1 MKGKLILLSRAVY
14 AIAWFFVAP
23 AVPGMLKTYG
33 LESSFA
39 SLVVSSFFVATGLM
53 QVPSAL
59 ISARIGAKRA
69 YSLGLMIIGASETAL
84 GLARSPTE
92 VLAFYFL
99 TGVGASLFFSSAG
112 GTLARLNQGEE
123 QKAMGL
129 YNALFSVGGTFG
141 LLLGPLE
148 TLYGFG
154 PVAVIVG
161 SVTALLGLL
170 NLLSD
175 YPNYF
180 AEARGRNAV
189 ALALMALA
197 TSGVWGVYY
206 LVTELFPTYVY
217 LAYNVPPS
225 ESSLIETLA
234 TLASAAGGFSLLLS
248 RKSLVGPLQV
258 LAVSALGVAPA
269 VLIYFKEL
277 WAIGLLLLG
286 FFNEMAISVIYAY
299 TLSLSGQRSGTLG
312 LAIINSGE
320 ILGGVALFALAGIDL
335 QSSFALATAISLAE
349 LAFVIPISKFGSK
362 GFSGK

>member
-1 MKGKLILLSRAVY
+1 
-14 AIAWFFVAP
+14 
-23 AVPGMLKTYG
+23 
-33 LESSFA
+33 
-39 SLVVSSFFVATGLM
+39 
-53 QVPSAL
+53 
-59 ISARIGAKRA
+59 
-69 YSLGLMIIGASETAL
+69 
-84 GLARSPTE
+84 
-92 VLAFYFL
+92 
-99 TGVGASLFFSSAG
+99 
-112 GTLARLNQGEE
+112 
-123 QKAMGL
+123 
-129 YNALFSVGGTFG
+129 
-141 LLLGPLE
+141 
-148 TLYGFG
+148 
-154 PVAVIVG
+154 
-161 SVTALLGLL
+161 
-170 NLLSD
+170 
-175 YPNYF
+175 
-180 AEARGRNAV
+180 
-189 ALALMALA
+189 
-197 TSGVWGVYY
+197 
-206 LVTELFPTYVY
+206 VTELFPTYVY